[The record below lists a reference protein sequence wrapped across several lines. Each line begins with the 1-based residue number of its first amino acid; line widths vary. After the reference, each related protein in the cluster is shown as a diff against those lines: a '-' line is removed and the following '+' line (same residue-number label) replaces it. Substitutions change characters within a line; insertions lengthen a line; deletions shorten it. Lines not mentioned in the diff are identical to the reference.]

1 MKEELKKKK
10 NIAKLKEVTKAA
22 SQSVGSMVKSAL
34 KKEKEKDIQSINTK
48 IDNAKKFRTLSDQD
62 KIKAIK
68 ENVKKNTAPGG
79 KDFNEANW
87 ENQTA
92 KRYEKVGVSPI
103 YSKGNFSRNSKEF
116 DEKYGNR
123 LTEDDKVPA
132 SRKKR
137 K

>member
-1 MKEELKKKK
+1 MNELEKKKK
-10 NIAKLKEVTKAA
+10 INKLKEIAEAA
-22 SQSVGSMVKSAL
+22 SKTVGSMG
-34 KKEKEKDIQSINTK
+34 KD
-48 IDNAKKFRTLSDQD
+48 LL
-62 KIKAIK
+62 
-68 ENVKKNTAPGG
+68 EKKNKTNKVSLGDRDAQT
-79 KDFNEANW
+79 

-103 YSKGNFSRNSKEF
+103 YSKGNFSRNSKEL